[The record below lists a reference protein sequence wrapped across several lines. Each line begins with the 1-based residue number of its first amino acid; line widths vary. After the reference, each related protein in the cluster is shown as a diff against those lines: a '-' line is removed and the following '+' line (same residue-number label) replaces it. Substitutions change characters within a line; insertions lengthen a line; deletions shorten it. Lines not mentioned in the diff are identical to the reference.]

1 MKVLSQARRICG
13 YQLRILRGNYK
24 LYLIPVCLFVYMLN
38 ELIQI
43 RDFLFSVNEKAS
55 PFLLP
60 FIFNDVML
68 TASIFVAA
76 MLFFIDA
83 PFYDKYQLFV
93 IMRGGTSEWVLGHI
107 MYIFSVSILY
117 MLCLTGISILI
128 IFPNVCLSGEWGRIW
143 TTLALT
149 DAGEQ
154 FGLSFGVSGYLIFE
168 YRPLE
173 AMFLVGGLGFFI
185 CSFYGLCLW
194 CLNLCVGKIISFV
207 TVSASIILV
216 TRIKYLPEWI
226 MYLTPS
232 AWMDLNNLSKYARYE
247 IDVVRAFIILVL
259 GCLCLSGIAYYVT
272 VHSDISG

>member
-38 ELIQI
+38 ELIPI

-107 MYIFSVSILY
+107 MYIFSVYVVSDRNKY
-117 MLCLTGISILI
+117 FDYFSQR
-128 IFPNVCLSGEWGRIW
+128 LSERGMGADLDN
-143 TTLALT
+143 T
-149 DAGEQ
+149 
-154 FGLSFGVSGYLIFE
+154 
-168 YRPLE
+168 
-173 AMFLVGGLGFFI
+173 
-185 CSFYGLCLW
+185 CSY
-194 CLNLCVGKIISFV
+194 
-207 TVSASIILV
+207 
-216 TRIKYLPEWI
+216 
-226 MYLTPS
+226 
-232 AWMDLNNLSKYARYE
+232 
-247 IDVVRAFIILVL
+247 
-259 GCLCLSGIAYYVT
+259 
-272 VHSDISG
+272 